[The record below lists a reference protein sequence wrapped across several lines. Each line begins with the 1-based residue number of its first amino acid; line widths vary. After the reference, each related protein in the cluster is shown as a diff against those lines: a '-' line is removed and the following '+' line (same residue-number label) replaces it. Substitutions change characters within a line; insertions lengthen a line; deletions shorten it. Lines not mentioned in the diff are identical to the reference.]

1 MDTERP
7 VVFCVFSL
15 SLSHSAQRG
24 PPQWGCCYCEQR
36 QTFKLQINTHW
47 FSTFSSTG
55 TGSAAGALVVVV
67 VEFVALAEREGEE
80 AEDEEDEED
89 EEEVEEGGA
98 SYLPCLTFFS
108 LGWMTRRQ

>member
-1 MDTERP
+1 M
-7 VVFCVFSL
+7 
-15 SLSHSAQRG
+15 
-24 PPQWGCCYCEQR
+24 
-36 QTFKLQINTHW
+36 
-47 FSTFSSTG
+47 
-55 TGSAAGALVVVV
+55 VV